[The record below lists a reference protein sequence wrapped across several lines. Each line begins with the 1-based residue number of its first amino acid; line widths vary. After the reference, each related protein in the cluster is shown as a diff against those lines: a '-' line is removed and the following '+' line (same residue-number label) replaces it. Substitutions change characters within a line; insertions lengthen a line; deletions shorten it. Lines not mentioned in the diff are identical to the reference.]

1 VGEKGQK
8 AAARFNMSPET
19 VAHIAVKSLFRRKAE
34 VITGSMNKLS
44 AFFAW
49 LMPKSMVEGIAKSLY
64 D

>member
-1 VGEKGQK
+1 MGTKGQK
-8 AAARFNMSPET
+8 AAERFNMSPQA
-19 VAHIAVKSLFRRKAE
+19 VAKIAVHALFRRQPE

-49 LMPKSMVEGIAKSLY
+49 LLPKSLVEGIAKKLY